1 MKRPKRK
8 QAVAERVSSRRKAPS
23 STRRILAEAGIGS
36 TMPSVIPKWAWLYQ
50 VLLDLRERLL
60 KGRSEQLAQA
70 AEPLEPHSMDIADS
84 ATDEFDHDMAL
95 SQLSA
100 EQDALFEVEQ
110 ALKRILIGT
119 YGVCEETGQPIPQ
132 ERLKA
137 VPWARFARE
146 IEARLENEGAARQ
159 PHLGALGSV
168 REELSGNLEE
178 REVEED
184 KQSPEP
190 EEENLPRINVPAG
203 RRFHSSE
210 GPGSNRDRN
219 ARGRT

>member
-1 MKRPKRK
+1 
-8 QAVAERVSSRRKAPS
+8 
-23 STRRILAEAGIGS
+23 
-36 TMPSVIPKWAWLYQ
+36 MPSVIPKWAWLYQ

-137 VPWARFARE
+137 VP
-146 IEARLENEGAARQ
+146 
-159 PHLGALGSV
+159 
-168 REELSGNLEE
+168 
-178 REVEED
+178 
-184 KQSPEP
+184 
-190 EEENLPRINVPAG
+190 
-203 RRFHSSE
+203 
-210 GPGSNRDRN
+210 
-219 ARGRT
+219 